1 MRFKRKKKINNIY
14 FLIIIIFMYCSS
26 ILNYIENRVD
36 EVSTKS
42 IQLLVKKDIYRV
54 IYNNISDMFE
64 NKNVDDFIDIV
75 KSNDGSIIS
84 VDYKVSE
91 CYKVLN
97 NYVNSIY
104 NSLINTDFSDN
115 YYQDGVYF
123 VSSSLLNNAVIFN
136 NLGIKIPVK
145 VNVANDVRINFKTKV
160 KDYGINSV
168 LVELYLVLDVQ
179 SWFINPFNEGGF
191 GESYEYVVA
200 SRIVNGDIPS
210 YYGGM
215 LEKSS
220 SVVSS

>member
-14 FLIIIIFMYCSS
+14 ILIIIIFMYCSS

>member
-136 NLGIKIPVK
+136 NLGIKIPVR

>member
-1 MRFKRKKKINNIY
+1 MRFKRKKKFNNLYI
-14 FLIIIIFMYCSS
+14 LIIVIFVYCSC
-26 ILNYIENRVD
+26 ILSYIENRVD

-54 IYNNISDMFE
+54 IYDNISDMFE
-64 NKNVDDFIDIV
+64 NKNVDDFINIV
-75 KSNDGSIIS
+75 KNDDGSIVSI
-84 VDYKVSE
+84 DYKVSK

-97 NYVNSIY
+97 NYINSIY
-104 NSLINTDFSDN
+104 GSLINTDFSDN

-136 NLGIKIPVK
+136 NLGIIIPVR

-200 SRIVNGDIPS
+200 SRIINGEIPS
-210 YYGGM
+210 YYGGVI
-215 LEKSS
+215 EKSS
-220 SVVSS
+220 SIVSS